1 MALRLMI
8 PGPTDVSDSVLAV
21 MGEPVRAHYGAA
33 WLVLHRETIAMLRQI
48 IGTTGKIF
56 MLPGSGSVGND
67 AALNS
72 ALRDGEKVVVGSN
85 GNFGERLTQ
94 MVEGCAAK
102 PIVVKADPGEQLS
115 AQAFAAALR
124 QHPDAA
130 LTAVVHLETS
140 TGVLNPVRDIAAVSR
155 AAGVPVMVD
164 AVSSLGGTPLP
175 MDEWGIDIV
184 TSASQ
189 KCLGA
194 PPGLAVVAV
203 SDSGWPRVARP
214 GARGWYMN
222 LNLWQHYVEDW
233 GDWHPHPVTMPSS
246 IVAALH
252 QSLTDLMAEG
262 LEARQARYWR
272 TARRLRTGLT
282 KIGLPPV
289 MPDEASAPVLT
300 AAWTPNGV
308 KSTDLV
314 ANLIAHHCIQITTGF
329 GALKETVVRIG
340 HMSNVT
346 DAQVDELL
354 AGIEEFLHRAA

>member
-1 MALRLMI
+1 MTLRLMI
-8 PGPTDVSDSVLAV
+8 PGPTDVSETVLEV
-21 MGEPVRAHYGAA
+21 MGEPVRAHYGAD

-56 MLPGSGSVGND
+56 MIPGSGSAANE

-72 ALRDGEKVVVGSN
+72 VLRDGEKVIVGSN

-94 MVEGCAAK
+94 MVEGCRAK
-102 PIVVKADPGEQLS
+102 PIVVKVDPGQQLS
-115 AQAFAAALR
+115 PAAFAEALR
-124 QHPDAA
+124 EHPDAA

-140 TGVLNPVRDIAAVSR
+140 TGVLNPVKDITAVSK

-164 AVSSLGGTPLP
+164 AVSSLAGTPLP
-175 MDEWGIDIV
+175 MDEWGIDVV

-203 SDSGWPRVARP
+203 GDSGWARVTRP

-222 LNLWQHYVEDW
+222 LNLWQHYVEEW

-246 IVAALH
+246 VVAALH
-252 QSLTDLMAEG
+252 QSLRELMAEG

-272 TARRLRTGLT
+272 TARRLRSGLT

-300 AAWTPNGV
+300 AAWMPNGI

-314 ANLIAHHCIQITTGF
+314 AYLIKRHNIQITAGF
-329 GALKETVVRIG
+329 GALKEKVVRIG
-340 HMSNVT
+340 HMSNVA
-346 DAQVDELL
+346 DAQIDELL
-354 AGIEEFLHRAA
+354 AGIKEYVDR